1 MKEKPPKKKGV
12 LSKFVAKATSLKK
25 SAKSKPVNDRDS
37 DSEVSHVSN

>member
-1 MKEKPPKKKGV
+1 MSRQASV
-12 LSKFVAKATSLKK
+12 LEKFVAKATLLKK